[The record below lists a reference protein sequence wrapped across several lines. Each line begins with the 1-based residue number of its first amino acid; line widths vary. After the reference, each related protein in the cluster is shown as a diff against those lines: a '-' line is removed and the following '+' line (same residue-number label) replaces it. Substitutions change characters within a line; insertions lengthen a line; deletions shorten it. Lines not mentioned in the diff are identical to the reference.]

1 MYAAT
6 LGDTILADVALTG
19 AVWFLIVSVS
29 ITFLILFFGEIIP
42 KVFATKYALK
52 FALMVTP
59 VIQFVIYLLYPFVY
73 ILEIVI
79 KWFHK
84 ILWTDEDKVT
94 RDDIEIFV
102 EEGKKQWL
110 FSASEALIVHNF
122 LEFRQRF
129 VESIFQHRTNVFA
142 VSEELTLAEAVVQM
156 HANSHSRVPI
166 FRWDK
171 DQIVGL
177 ISLRA
182 AFRLYTNTDNHNKK
196 LKEFGLNTIN
206 KVPVTASIFD
216 VFMDMKKHGWHFA
229 VVIDEYGGTAW
240 IVTFE
245 DILEDLV
252 WAIRDETDT
261 LEVWDIIKENDTSLR
276 VKWEVPLRDVID
288 ALHLKGWKFSEEKA
302 EYLSEEETVS
312 YIIIHCLKD
321 FAKQWDVVRLW
332 KLWLEVIK
340 VNKHWDKIVSV
351 RALYDEE
358 RKIEE

>member
-177 ISLRA
+177 ISLR
-182 AFRLYTNTDNHNKK
+182 
-196 LKEFGLNTIN
+196 
-206 KVPVTASIFD
+206 
-216 VFMDMKKHGWHFA
+216 GWHFA